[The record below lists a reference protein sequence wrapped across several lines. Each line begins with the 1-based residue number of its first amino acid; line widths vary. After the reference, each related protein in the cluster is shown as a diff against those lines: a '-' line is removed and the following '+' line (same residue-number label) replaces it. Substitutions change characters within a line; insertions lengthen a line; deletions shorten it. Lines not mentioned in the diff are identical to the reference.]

1 MFLLQTAEDK
11 KTENYFPDAL
21 FPVRRDFR
29 MLFEAYDPEDL
40 FIATRQNLSHHER
53 ISEKQNRDRT
63 CQARSRKLF

>member
-1 MFLLQTAEDK
+1 
-11 KTENYFPDAL
+11 
-21 FPVRRDFR
+21 

-40 FIATRQNLSHHER
+40 FIATRQNLSLHER